1 MYASFTKLGTPLSPR
16 LVRSEDPDDPE
27 DADDPGVLAHPAN
40 DSDKTI
46 AAPKT
51 KDFFIFHSLPD
62 EPAILN
68 SGINRFLPC
77 IASYGDLPP

>member
-1 MYASFTKLGTPLSPR
+1 MYASFTKLGTPPSPR
-16 LVRSEDPDDPE
+16 LVRAEDPE
-27 DADDPGVLAHPAN
+27 DTDDPGALAHPAN
-40 DSDKTI
+40 DSSKTA

-68 SGINRFLPC
+68 SGINRLKEQVK
-77 IASYGDLPP
+77 SNR

>member
-1 MYASFTKLGTPLSPR
+1 LGAEDLEDLEDP
-16 LVRSEDPDDPE
+16 EDPDDPG
-27 DADDPGVLAHPAN
+27 ALAHPAN
-40 DSDKTI
+40 NSGKTS

-77 IASYGDLPP
+77 IASYGALPP